1 MAFYVPIGPRGIL
14 FRVGTVLIGW
24 LGSAAY
30 RRAHRRRRLDA
41 AAAAVTFPPA
51 DGG

>member
-14 FRVGTVLIGW
+14 FRFGTALIGL
-24 LGSAAY
+24 LGSAVY

-41 AAAAVTFPPA
+41 PSRPAA
-51 DGG
+51 GG